1 MPVDI
6 KPRLRRQAVRK
17 DMHRGRLRWAAKK
30 RFQECALQLTQWRHE
45 RSLGVPV
52 QESISDARFGEKD
65 IQSWDVSVPFH
76 EGGHRTETRHG
87 MGVEPPDLG

>member
-1 MPVDI
+1 M
-6 KPRLRRQAVRK
+6 
-17 DMHRGRLRWAAKK
+17 RGLSA
-30 RFQECALQLTQWRHE
+30 C
-45 RSLGVPV
+45 PV